1 MPQILKGVVEGN
13 QSSPRP
19 AAMVA
24 YPHPAGTSAIQN
36 LGAMFSATKAKRQS

>member
-1 MPQILKGVVEGN
+1 MEGN

-24 YPHPAGTSAIQN
+24 HLLPV
-36 LGAMFSATKAKRQS
+36 GAKKHQPSP